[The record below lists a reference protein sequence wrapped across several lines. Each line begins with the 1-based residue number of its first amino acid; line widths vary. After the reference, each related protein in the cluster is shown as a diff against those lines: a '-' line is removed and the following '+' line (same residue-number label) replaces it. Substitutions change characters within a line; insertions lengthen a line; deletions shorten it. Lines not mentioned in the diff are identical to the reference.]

1 MSNTNRKVLFEA
13 RDLTCTFQKG
23 KKVFTA
29 VDHLNFDIHQG
40 EIISIVGESGSGK
53 TTLAKMLLNL
63 QEVSSGDLTFEGE
76 KITNPRAHWRKVQA
90 VFQDPFASFNQF
102 FSVTQQL
109 KDSFNLFNEKPSD
122 DEMLKQI
129 EDALKAVNLEPSK
142 IEGKYPFELSGG
154 QMQRLLIA
162 RAFLINPK
170 VLIAD
175 EPTSMVD
182 ACSRANI
189 LDFLLELKERL
200 DMTIIFITHD
210 IGLAYY
216 VSDRVFIMK
225 QGQIVEQGA
234 PKQVI
239 LKPEH
244 PYTKNLLADI
254 PQLHKEWV
262 TRKLPK
268 SVD

>member
-1 MSNTNRKVLFEA
+1 MSNRKVLFEA

-23 KKVFTA
+23 KETFVA
-29 VDHLNFDIHQG
+29 VDHLNFDIHEG

-63 QEVSSGDLTFEGE
+63 QEKSEGTLLFEGAE
-76 KITNPRAHWRKVQA
+76 ISNPRAHWRKVQA

-102 FSVTQQL
+102 FHIIAQL
-109 KDSFNLFNEKPSD
+109 KDVFNLFDEKPSD
-122 DEMLKQI
+122 DEMMAKI
-129 EDALKAVNLEPSK
+129 KDALEAVNLEISK
-142 IEGKYPFELSGG
+142 VEGKYPFELSGG

-189 LDFLLELKERL
+189 LDFLLSLKEKL

-216 VSDRVFIMK
+216 VSDRIFIMK
-225 QGQIVEQGA
+225 QGQVVEQGS
-234 PKQVI
+234 PKNVI

-244 PYTKNLLADI
+244 PYTQKLLNDI
-254 PQLHKEWV
+254 PQLNKEWLK
-262 TRKLPK
+262 RKRTVA
-268 SVD
+268 S

>member
-1 MSNTNRKVLFEA
+1 MSNRKVLFEA
-13 RDLTCTFQKG
+13 RDLTCVFQKG
-23 KKVFTA
+23 KTLFTA

-63 QEVSSGDLTFEGE
+63 QPKSEGTLHFEGAE
-76 KITNPRAHWRKVQA
+76 ISNPRAHWRKVQA

-102 FSVTQQL
+102 FTITAQL
-109 KDSFNLFNEKPSD
+109 KDAFNLFDVKPSD
-122 DEMLKQI
+122 SEIDDRIRE
-129 EDALKAVNLEPSK
+129 ALEAVNLEPSK

-189 LDFLLELKERL
+189 LDFLLDLKEKL

-216 VSDRVFIMK
+216 VSDRVFIMQK
-225 QGQIVEQGA
+225 GQIVEQGS
-234 PKQVI
+234 PKDVI

-244 PYTKNLLADI
+244 PYTQNLLNDI

-262 TRKLPK
+262 KRKNTVA
-268 SVD
+268 S

>member
-1 MSNTNRKVLFEA
+1 MSNRKVLFEA
-13 RDLTCTFQKG
+13 KNLTCTFQKG
-23 KKVFTA
+23 KTIFTA
-29 VDHLNFDIHQG
+29 VDHLNFSIHQG

-63 QEVSSGDLTFEGE
+63 QEKSEGTLTFEGAD
-76 KITNPRAHWRKVQA
+76 ITNPRAHWRKVQA

-102 FSVTQQL
+102 FSITQQL
-109 KDSFNLFNEKPSD
+109 KDSFNLFDEKPSEE
-122 DEMLKQI
+122 EMSKQI
-129 EDALKAVNLEPSK
+129 EAALRAVNLEPSK

-189 LDFLLELKERL
+189 LDFLLELKEKL
-200 DMTIIFITHD
+200 DMTILFITHD

-216 VSDRVFIMK
+216 VSDRVFIMQK
-225 QGQIVEQGA
+225 GKIVEQGA
-234 PKQVI
+234 PQNVI

-254 PQLHKEWV
+254 PQLHKDWV
-262 TRKLPK
+262 TRKK
-268 SVD
+268 RV